1 MYERN
6 DGKRLIIKTVNKCL
20 GHKRKEIRALA
31 EKYENVSG
39 INGVARFRQR

>member
-1 MYERN
+1 MNGQN
-6 DGKRLIIKTVNKCL
+6 DGKRLINETVIKCL